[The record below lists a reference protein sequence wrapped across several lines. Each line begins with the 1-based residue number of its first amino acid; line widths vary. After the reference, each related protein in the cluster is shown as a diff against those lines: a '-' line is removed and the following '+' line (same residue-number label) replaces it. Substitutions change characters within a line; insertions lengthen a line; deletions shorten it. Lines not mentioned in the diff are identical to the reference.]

1 MSEGNHSSHVTL
13 VLFIVADH
21 GVKCGKQPR
30 GIVGNL
36 GKTGS
41 FFFSFFSSLFLV
53 VFNAVYLNWIQ
64 TFVLTLSVMLRK
76 VLMTSDFLSSSG
88 VFVTSDVCRFIAEA
102 Q

>member
-1 MSEGNHSSHVTL
+1 MSEGNRSSHVTL

-41 FFFSFFSSLFLV
+41 FFFSSSLFLV

>member
-41 FFFSFFSSLFLV
+41 FFFPSSLFLV

-88 VFVTSDVCRFIAEA
+88 VFVTSDVCRFIAET

>member
-1 MSEGNHSSHVTL
+1 MSEGNRSSHVTL

-41 FFFSFFSSLFLV
+41 FFFFFFSSLFLV